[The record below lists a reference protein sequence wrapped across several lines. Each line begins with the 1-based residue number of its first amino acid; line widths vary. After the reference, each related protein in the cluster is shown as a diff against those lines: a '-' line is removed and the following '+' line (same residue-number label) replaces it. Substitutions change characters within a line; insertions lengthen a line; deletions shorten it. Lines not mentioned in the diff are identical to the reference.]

1 MAEHPT
7 GASTHQ
13 PPSPWGTSLG
23 SFPTPCRG
31 GCAGKNRGRA
41 PLELGV
47 KLFSHL
53 RCPAR
58 TYVCPLAGGSP
69 SLAALWP
76 QGESGDGKGVS

>member
-1 MAEHPT
+1 MAKHPP

-13 PPSPWGTSLG
+13 PPSPRCFTGVLPRSLR
-23 SFPTPCRG
+23 RG
-31 GCAGKNRGRA
+31 VCGRKRGRA
-41 PLELGV
+41 PLDLGV

-58 TYVCPLAGGSP
+58 TYVRPLAGGSP

-76 QGESGDGKGVS
+76 RGGRMGTGKG